1 MPLETYTPP
10 TDPAERFLRIV
21 DDLRKS
27 VAESHARGVSGALIL
42 LIWTHLGRV
51 KLRFARLVASLRAGQ
66 LPAPRKPRTPRAAAD
81 PSLPPRKAPLMP
93 RGKSWLAALVGHWA
107 AGYGGQI
114 QYLLDTDPEMAALIA
129 ASPQLVRLL
138 RPLCRALGADPVTLR
153 LPPQPPK
160 PRQPRKPRPPK
171 PRQPRKLRPPR
182 PRAPRPDALPKKE
195 HRWGPYHWKCAK
207 PPASGLIIGEKRKR

>member
-10 TDPAERFLRIV
+10 TDPAERFARIM
-21 DDLRKS
+21 DDLRKA

-51 KLRFARLVASLRAGQ
+51 KHRFARLVARIRAGQ
-66 LPAPRKPRTPRAAAD
+66 LSAPRKPRTPRAEAD
-81 PSLPPRKAPLMP
+81 PPRPPRKPCLLP
-93 RGKSWLAALVGHWA
+93 RGKIWLTALVGYWA
-107 AGYGGQI
+107 AGYGSQI

-129 ASPQLVRLL
+129 ASPQLANLL
-138 RPLCRALGADPVTLR
+138 RPLCRALGFDPVILR
-153 LPPQPPK
+153 LPPRPPK
-160 PRQPRKPRPPK
+160 PKQPRKPRA
-171 PRQPRKLRPPR
+171 PRA
-182 PRAPRPDALPKKE
+182 RAPRPDAPPKKE